1 VKGDLRA
8 LHRAFTLSRATLRI
22 IRQNLAFSVLYN
34 AIGILIAAGVLYPF
48 TGLLLSPMLASV
60 AMSLSSLTV
69 ILNSLRL
76 RWFK

>member
-1 VKGDLRA
+1 
-8 LHRAFTLSRATLRI
+8 
-22 IRQNLAFSVLYN
+22 
-34 AIGILIAAGVLYPF
+34 
-48 TGLLLSPMLASV
+48 MLASV